1 MIDDCIRRPLL
12 TAEAVSQG
20 LTNRISELMDAAVSW
35 HDSHDD
41 HRMSAAEE
49 LGHSAF
55 WTIITELQQW
65 RDRIDLDIDD
75 MLNEQAQ
82 AYQDRAYDKAIH
94 LLEGEQGEG

>member
-1 MIDDCIRRPLL
+1 MIDDCIRRPLI

-20 LTNRISELMDAAVSW
+20 MTHRISELMDAAVEW

-41 HRMSAAEE
+41 HRMSEAEE

-65 RDRIDLDIDD
+65 RNRIDDDIDD
-75 MLNEQAQ
+75 MLNEQEQSYKDRVYSQ
-82 AYQDRAYDKAIH
+82 AKD
-94 LLEGEQGEG
+94 LLDGESNGF

>member
-20 LTNRISELMDAAVSW
+20 MTNRITELMDAAVSW
-35 HDSHDD
+35 NDSHDD
-41 HRMSAAEE
+41 HRMTAAEE

-65 RDRIDLDIDD
+65 RNRIDDDIDD
-75 MLNEQAQ
+75 MMNEQEQSYKDRVYSQ
-82 AYQDRAYDKAIH
+82 AMH
-94 LLEGEQGEG
+94 LLDGEGDAF

>member
-1 MIDDCIRRPLL
+1 ML

-94 LLEGEQGEG
+94 LLEGEQCEG